1 MIDFLPSSIK
11 GSSQNSI
18 VMIVSVLMIVVFFNG
33 LTVIIGSVIGLFL
46 HKNLREDIKRVVFI
60 SSGMVSVVIG
70 MQMAFQSNRIL
81 YVVIALFLGG
91 IIGTLADI
99 EGWILSFGGFL
110 EKHFTRGKE
119 DENTFAKG
127 FLNASVLFCVG
138 AMTILGAFKAGA
150 QHDYDLLLMKSI
162 MDGFMAIMFSAAM
175 GIGVMFSV
183 ITILV
188 YEGGLTLLA
197 AWLGPVLGEA
207 GLAEI
212 SGLGGILVIMIGLN
226 LLDLKNIKT
235 ANFLPG
241 LIIVVLF
248 TIVEPYL
255 SGIMPF

>member
-11 GSSQNSI
+11 GSSQNTLILIDSA
-18 VMIVSVLMIVVFFNG
+18 VMIAVLING
-33 LTVIIGSVIGLFL
+33 LTVILGSIIGLLL
-46 HKNLREDIKRVVFI
+46 HKKLREDIKRIVFV

-70 MQMAFQSNRIL
+70 MQMAFESKRIL
-81 YVVIALFLGG
+81 YVIIALFLGG
-91 IIGTLADI
+91 ILGTLMDI
-99 EGWILSFGGFL
+99 EAWILSFGSFL
-110 EKHFTRGKE
+110 ERHFTKDTE
-119 DENTFAKG
+119 DEQTFAKG

-150 QHDYDLLLMKSI
+150 EHNYDLLLMKSV

-197 AWLGPVLGEA
+197 SWLGPILGTA
-207 GLAEI
+207 GLTEI
-212 SGLGGILVIMIGLN
+212 SGLGGVLVIMIGLN
-226 LLDLKNIKT
+226 LLELKDIKT

-241 LIIVVLF
+241 LVIVVIF
-248 TIVEPYL
+248 TTLEPYFIRFL
-255 SGIMPF
+255 PF